1 MYIKINLLPR
11 EFRPKRSLISFDYR
25 VVLALLLI
33 SGVAGLGSYY
43 FSVTT
48 DIKEQVAQIDNW
60 KKQELMLKK
69 TVDLQN
75 EVIGLRA
82 NVSKR
87 INIIKELTGDSDMR
101 FSMMQYI
108 TKIIPENLWL
118 SRITETIQ
126 GSSIFFS
133 LEGMS
138 YDKRNISCFLASL
151 EMYEK
156 FNSVALESIRPAPS
170 AIRDAYIY
178 SVRVEIIS
186 LLPVDEVTLGGAQRG
201 RRR

>member
-1 MYIKINLLPR
+1 M
-11 EFRPKRSLISFDYR
+11 
-25 VVLALLLI
+25 A
-33 SGVAGLGSYY
+33 SYY
-43 FSVTT
+43 FSVSKA
-48 DIKEQVAQIDNW
+48 IKEQVAQIDNW
-60 KKQELMLKK
+60 KNQELMLKK

-75 EVIGLRA
+75 EVIGLRE

-87 INIIKELTGDSDMR
+87 INIIKELTGDSDLR

-118 SRITETIQ
+118 SRITESIE
-126 GSSIFFS
+126 GNSIFFS
-133 LEGMS
+133 IEGMS
-138 YDKRNISCFLASL
+138 YDKRNISGFLASL

-170 AIRDAYIY
+170 EIRDAYIY

-186 LLPVDEVTLGGAQRG
+186 LQPVDEVTLGGAQRG